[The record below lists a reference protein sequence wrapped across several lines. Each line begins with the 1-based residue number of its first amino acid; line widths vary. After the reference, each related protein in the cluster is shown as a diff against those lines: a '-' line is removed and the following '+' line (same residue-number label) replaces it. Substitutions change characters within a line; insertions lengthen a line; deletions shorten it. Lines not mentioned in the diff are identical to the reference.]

1 VDIEWRITDRDIARV
16 RELLA
21 AQDDSP
27 LVHVR
32 RRKNLADTKPPVDR
46 EAFWTQM
53 TSARLTSV
61 QRSGPRSHVAR
72 FIRTTPFPL
81 AYGKLRG
88 RNELE
93 SLISHALR
101 ESRGIRF
108 SERISRDLAGNFRR
122 LEGGEWEEAL
132 KQCNRLT
139 SPVPRSIEQ
148 EAANYIRTFNGF
160 GPKQSRNL
168 LQGLGLT
175 RYEIPIDSRITDWLN
190 KLGFPVRL
198 SAEALADPNYY
209 EFVSD
214 GIQALCVG
222 CDVYPCVLDA
232 AIFGSYDIAGWTES
246 DVIA

>member
-1 VDIEWRITDRDIARV
+1 VDIEWRITDRDRAGV

-21 AQDDSP
+21 AQHDSP
-27 LVHVR
+27 LVHLR
-32 RRKNLADTKPPVDR
+32 RTKNLADTKPPVDR
-46 EAFWTQM
+46 EAWAQM
-53 TSARLTSV
+53 TGARLTSV

-108 SERISRDLAGNFRR
+108 SERISRDLARNFRR

-139 SPVPRSIEQ
+139 SPVARSVEQ
-148 EAANYIRTFNGF
+148 EAADYIRTFNGF

-175 RYEIPIDSRITDWLN
+175 IR
-190 KLGFPVRL
+190 
-198 SAEALADPNYY
+198 DP
-209 EFVSD
+209 D
-214 GIQALCVG
+214 R
-222 CDVYPCVLDA
+222 
-232 AIFGSYDIAGWTES
+232 
-246 DVIA
+246 